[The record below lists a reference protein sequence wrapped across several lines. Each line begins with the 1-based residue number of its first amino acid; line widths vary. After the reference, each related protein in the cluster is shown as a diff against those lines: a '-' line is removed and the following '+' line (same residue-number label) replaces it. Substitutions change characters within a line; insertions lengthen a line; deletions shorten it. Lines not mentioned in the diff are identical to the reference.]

1 MEEYIKQV
9 EDIISFL
16 DDVILY
22 ADSDDYDMKKAQK
35 DKMALKYLLK
45 RYKEL
50 EEENKASKE
59 TINILTN
66 KSEKVVDENNI
77 SEEEKRVLEA
87 YRNYKEIS
95 GSNSWIICNPNTM
108 WSEYFI
114 PISVIQNKIDE
125 LKHRKSKNEF
135 EFACKLKGILYLQE
149 LLEERKN
156 KMVRL
161 EIGRKATKS
170 ENKK

>member
-1 MEEYIKQV
+1 MEEDIKNIEEMLEFK
-9 EDIISFL
+9 EDII
-16 DDVILY
+16 
-22 ADSDDYDMKKAQK
+22 
-35 DKMALKYLLK
+35 KYHAWVGTKLINSVENLLK

-50 EEENKASKE
+50 EQENKASKE

-66 KSEKVVDENNI
+66 KLEKVVDENNI

-114 PISVIQNKIDE
+114 PTSVIQKKIEEVNNSNGYSPVNKIFIE
-125 LKHRKSKNEF
+125 KVLNE
-135 EFACKLKGILYLQE
+135 I
-149 LLEERKN
+149 LEE
-156 KMVRL
+156 
-161 EIGRKATKS
+161 GRR
-170 ENKK
+170 